1 MRCHVTRSSPV
12 DPERV
17 ARAMQDCEYDLQ
29 SPIDQHS
36 YVLLIAGHKCIYDSV
51 PYSAFQWTSH
61 VQPPWFPMNRTAT
74 ATQLR
79 LDSLK
84 RPQRLQR
91 VLRALPL
98 NSHTMERA
106 NENAQGSLGAERSCF
121 VRWDELPPVDDEP
134 PKNWVFLADI
144 VENQTFMTT
153 ATYSIRDIAGRK
165 LLLSVYPIK
174 PTGSMFTIGRR
185 GPDGRMQFDIP
196 IGPRMEKVRNMQG
209 GTMVAVKNC
218 FAHWFMDG
226 NVGVRLNEE
235 DGDLDDFKA
244 SSLSPC
250 RLRYMISSIA
260 LPMHRRAVLRAQPAS
275 NGCGRRCV
283 STLCEVYPAKRR
295 EVL

>member
-1 MRCHVTRSSPV
+1 
-12 DPERV
+12 
-17 ARAMQDCEYDLQ
+17 
-29 SPIDQHS
+29 
-36 YVLLIAGHKCIYDSV
+36 
-51 PYSAFQWTSH
+51 
-61 VQPPWFPMNRTAT
+61 
-74 ATQLR
+74 
-79 LDSLK
+79 
-84 RPQRLQR
+84 
-91 VLRALPL
+91 
-98 NSHTMERA
+98 MERA

-134 PKNWVFLADI
+134 PKNWVFLADV

-235 DGDLDDFKA
+235 DGDLDDFKHF
-244 SSLSPC
+244 PC
-250 RLRYMISSIA
+250 TVAQFFDLNQ
-260 LPMHRRAVLRAQPAS
+260 RRKVAEDDDSAPCAKCTQPNAVKCCKCKTKYCSQPCQVERTCRVRQEQYCADK
-275 NGCGRRCV
+275 
-283 STLCEVYPAKRR
+283 E
-295 EVL
+295 